1 MQFARYSALAYG
13 LTFATAFSATV
24 GTAVFGPPH
33 IHVTPVPGTPAMNAP
48 ALTVE
53 LEHHHT
59 AVAVTGR
66 AITQRNGARV
76 EQKLTLSKV
85 DSAHYTVPR
94 TWDAS
99 TPWVV
104 VLGVEQGPDGA
115 YGVVEAIVSIDKG
128 GAVKNIEY
136 TTPDFIS
143 KNTPK
148 RVTREKTDEV
158 LARLMKP

>member
-1 MQFARYSALAYG
+1 MPFARVSALAY
-13 LTFATAFSATV
+13 ATAFATTLV
-24 GTAVFGPPH
+24 APLFGPPH
-33 IHVTPVPGTPAMNAP
+33 MRVTPVPGAPAMNAP

-76 EQKLTLSKV
+76 EQKLTLTKT

-99 TPWVV
+99 SPWVV
-104 VLGVEQGPDGA
+104 VLGVEQGPNGS
-115 YGVVEAIVSIDKG
+115 YGVVEAIVSIDKA
-128 GAVKNIEY
+128 GAVRNIEY
-136 TTPDFIS
+136 TTPDFVD
-143 KNTPK
+143 KHTPK
-148 RVTREKTDEV
+148 RVTREKTDDA

>member
-1 MQFARYSALAYG
+1 MPFARFSALAY
-13 LTFATAFSATV
+13 ATAFAT
-24 GTAVFGPPH
+24 TLAVPFFGPPH

-59 AVAVTGR
+59 DVTVTGR

-76 EQKLTLSKV
+76 EQKLTLSKT
-85 DSAHYTVPR
+85 DSAHYSVPR
-94 TWDAS
+94 TWDANS
-99 TPWVV
+99 PWVV
-104 VLGVEQGPDGA
+104 VLGVEQGPNGA
-115 YGVVEAIVSIDKG
+115 YGVVEAIVSIDKT
-128 GAVKNIEY
+128 GAVRNIEY

-148 RVTREKTDEV
+148 RVTREKTDDV